1 MLSIAFGQSAT
12 SPLSIL
18 CLGAHSDD
26 IEIGCGG
33 TLLRLLA
40 ERPGSSVHW
49 VVFSATPDR
58 EREARASAADFL
70 ASAAESTVIVKD
82 FRESY
87 FPYVGLEVK
96 DFFEQLK
103 RLTNPDLI
111 FCHHRHDMHQDHR
124 TIAELTW
131 NTFRDHA
138 VVEYEIAKYEGDLGS
153 PNLYVPLSRKV
164 AARKVELLLEH
175 FGSQAS
181 RSWFRAETFDGLM
194 SIRGIECN
202 SPEGRAEAFHTR
214 KLVL

>member
-1 MLSIAFGQSAT
+1 MLPIAFGHGAT

-49 VVFSATPDR
+49 VVFSATPER

-70 ASAAESTVIVKD
+70 ASAAKSTVIVKD

-96 DFFEQLK
+96 DFFEQIK
-103 RLTNPDLI
+103 RMTSPDLI

-138 VVEYEIAKYEGDLGS
+138 VAEYEIPKYEGDLGS
-153 PNLYVPLSRKV
+153 PNLYVPLSRVV
-164 AARKVELLLEH
+164 ASRKVELLLQH

-181 RSWFRAETFDGLM
+181 RTWFRAETFDGLM
-194 SIRGIECN
+194 SIRGVECN
-202 SPEGRAEAFHTR
+202 SPEGLAEAFHTR